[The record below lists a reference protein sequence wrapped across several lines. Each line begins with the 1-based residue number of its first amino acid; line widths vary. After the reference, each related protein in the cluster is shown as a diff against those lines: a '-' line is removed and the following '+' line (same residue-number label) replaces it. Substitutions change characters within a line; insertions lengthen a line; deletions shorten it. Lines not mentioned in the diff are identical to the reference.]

1 MKKTFIL
8 FFAMIAMIYAKDNP
22 QIIRANYFEAKSGQ
36 SAKFVKGLKDHTTK
50 FHQTLDHAVNTWEVV
65 AGDRTGQFVRTTYH
79 QGWADFDEYQDLPGD
94 PSHWDRSVTPHLKST
109 SGNVFWKFNAELSH
123 NPPQSPPK
131 MFAFWKVQ
139 YKAGGWKKYHDAL
152 LKVRQAQKEN
162 NSKSRIIVYSKAI
175 GGEGRMY
182 AIGVALDG
190 WTDLNP
196 EAMSLFE
203 MLEASFGE
211 GAGNKILQARSEAV
225 EKYESEVLL
234 FRPDLSTPL
243 SE

>member
-8 FFAMIAMIYAKDNP
+8 LFAMITMIYAKDNP
-22 QIIRANYFEAKSGQ
+22 QILRANYFEAKAGK
-36 SAKFVKGLKDHTTK
+36 SAQFVKGLKDHTTK

-65 AGDRTGQFVRTTYH
+65 AGDRTGQFLRTTYH
-79 QGWADFDEYQDLPGD
+79 QGWVDFDEYQDLPGD
-94 PSHWDRSVTPHLKST
+94 PSHWERSITPHVKST

-123 NPPQSPPK
+123 NPPKTPPK

-139 YKAGGWKKYHDAL
+139 YKAGGWKKHHDAL

-162 NSKSRIIVYSKAI
+162 NSKSQIIVYSKAI

-190 WTDLNP
+190 WADLNP
-196 EAMSLFE
+196 GAMSLYE
-203 MLEASFGE
+203 MLETSFGE

-243 SE
+243 SK